1 MPLPDFHVSEPFT
14 LGIELEMQVVNPPGY
29 DLSQDSSMLI
39 DTVKNQIT
47 AGEVKHD
54 ITESMLELATDVC
67 RDINQAAGQFSAMQK
82 VVLQAAADHHLE
94 ICGGGTHPFQKWQR
108 QEVCDNERYQRTLE
122 NFGYLIQ
129 QATVFGQHVHVGCA
143 SGDDA
148 IYLLHGLSRFVPH
161 FIALS
166 AASPYMQGTDTRV
179 AKSAADNYVFNERKM
194 LDASHVV
201 VFCAKTAMDDAWLKL
216 VVDQEDADGRF
227 ATPEAKAANDKGR
240 KFFADMHRK
249 DLHDDAEWMAKQV
262 YLNVGNFLLGVAALG
277 LDAVP
282 IEGFDAAILDEEF
295 GLKEK
300 GYTSLVVVPVGHH
313 SVEDFNATLPKSRLP
328 QNITLTEV

>member
-1 MPLPDFHVSEPFT
+1 MDIISVALKRHSTKAFDASKKLTPEQAEQIKT
-14 LGIELEMQVVNPPGY
+14 LLQYSPSSTN
-29 DLSQDSSMLI
+29 SQ
-39 DTVKNQIT
+39 
-47 AGEVKHD
+47 
-54 ITESMLELATDVC
+54 
-67 RDINQAAGQFSAMQK
+67 
-82 VVLQAAADHHLE
+82 
-94 ICGGGTHPFQKWQR
+94 PW
-108 QEVCDNERYQRTLE
+108 
-122 NFGYLIQ
+122 
-129 QATVFGQHVHVGCA
+129 
-143 SGDDA
+143 
-148 IYLLHGLSRFVPH
+148 H
-161 FIALS
+161 FIV
-166 AASPYMQGTDTRV
+166 ASTEEGKARV

-201 VFCAKTAMDDAWLKL
+201 VFCAKTAM
-216 VVDQEDADGRF
+216 
-227 ATPEAKAANDKGR
+227 EAKAANDKGR

>member
-1 MPLPDFHVSEPFT
+1 MDIISVALKRHSTKAFDASKKLTPEQAEQIKT
-14 LGIELEMQVVNPPGY
+14 LLQYSPSSTN
-29 DLSQDSSMLI
+29 SQ
-39 DTVKNQIT
+39 
-47 AGEVKHD
+47 
-54 ITESMLELATDVC
+54 
-67 RDINQAAGQFSAMQK
+67 
-82 VVLQAAADHHLE
+82 
-94 ICGGGTHPFQKWQR
+94 PW
-108 QEVCDNERYQRTLE
+108 
-122 NFGYLIQ
+122 
-129 QATVFGQHVHVGCA
+129 
-143 SGDDA
+143 
-148 IYLLHGLSRFVPH
+148 H
-161 FIALS
+161 FIV
-166 AASPYMQGTDTRV
+166 ASTEEG
-179 AKSAADNYVFNERKM
+179 K
-194 LDASHVV
+194 
-201 VFCAKTAMDDAWLKL
+201 

-282 IEGFDAAILDEEF
+282 IEGFDAAILDAEF

>member
-1 MPLPDFHVSEPFT
+1 
-14 LGIELEMQVVNPPGY
+14 
-29 DLSQDSSMLI
+29 
-39 DTVKNQIT
+39 
-47 AGEVKHD
+47 
-54 ITESMLELATDVC
+54 
-67 RDINQAAGQFSAMQK
+67 
-82 VVLQAAADHHLE
+82 
-94 ICGGGTHPFQKWQR
+94 
-108 QEVCDNERYQRTLE
+108 
-122 NFGYLIQ
+122 
-129 QATVFGQHVHVGCA
+129 
-143 SGDDA
+143 
-148 IYLLHGLSRFVPH
+148 
-161 FIALS
+161 
-166 AASPYMQGTDTRV
+166 
-179 AKSAADNYVFNERKM
+179 
-194 LDASHVV
+194 
-201 VFCAKTAMDDAWLKL
+201 MDDAWLKL

-313 SVEDFNATLPKSRLP
+313 SVEDFNATPPKSRLP

>member
-1 MPLPDFHVSEPFT
+1 MDIISVALKRHSTKAFDASKKLTPEQAEQIKT
-14 LGIELEMQVVNPPGY
+14 LLQYSPSSTN
-29 DLSQDSSMLI
+29 SQ
-39 DTVKNQIT
+39 
-47 AGEVKHD
+47 
-54 ITESMLELATDVC
+54 
-67 RDINQAAGQFSAMQK
+67 
-82 VVLQAAADHHLE
+82 
-94 ICGGGTHPFQKWQR
+94 PW
-108 QEVCDNERYQRTLE
+108 
-122 NFGYLIQ
+122 
-129 QATVFGQHVHVGCA
+129 
-143 SGDDA
+143 
-148 IYLLHGLSRFVPH
+148 H
-161 FIALS
+161 FIV
-166 AASPYMQGTDTRV
+166 ASTE
-179 AKSAADNYVFNERKM
+179 ERKI

-282 IEGFDAAILDEEF
+282 IEGFDAAILDAEF